1 MVLSGFPA
9 DVSEGDQIDHHRA
22 GGARGRDSVVRGLL
36 LRMGRPSSS
45 GPAGPMLEAAV
56 EGARSA
62 GAQAIEGYPVDTEG
76 GTKPGA
82 LYTGTIELYERNGFE
97 ERLRPASGR
106 RVVMQR
112 VLAD

>member
-1 MVLSGFPA
+1 VASRPTFPKVIRSTTIA
-9 DVSEGDQIDHHRA
+9 PAEPEDETVW
-22 GGARGRDSVVRGLL
+22 SVVCFFVWAGHRRRGLL
-36 LRMGRPSSS
+36 D
-45 GPAGPMLEAAV
+45 PMLEAAV